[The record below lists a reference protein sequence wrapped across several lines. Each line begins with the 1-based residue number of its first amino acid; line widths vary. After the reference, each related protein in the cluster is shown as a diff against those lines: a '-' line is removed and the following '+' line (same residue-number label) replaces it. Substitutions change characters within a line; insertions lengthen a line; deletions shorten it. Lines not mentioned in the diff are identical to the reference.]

1 MRIRF
6 LGYLMTG
13 LIIVSA
19 ALVSGCG
26 AKNMS
31 ETGKNIVPSV
41 QSGSA
46 ESDGQRNFTVELD
59 ERGGK
64 AAYDYGMAD
73 LSLIDTMTGERITL
87 GMSIDEIEKITGAPE
102 MIEPGYKTYDGVV
115 VKYDKNNRAVS
126 LIVSA
131 GKFKDGKE
139 TRYFTSRGV
148 GIGTSAEDFKKAY
161 GDSYTEKKEVVDEAT
176 GEVSTDAAKAIRYFE
191 LDDNEVEFL
200 GTTAPK
206 DEDADYCI
214 QDFMFSN
221 TDGTVATIRISFLSA
236 ARGGK

>member
-13 LIIVSA
+13 VIIASA
-19 ALVSGCG
+19 VSGCVP
-26 AKNMS
+26 KRVS
-31 ETGKNIVPSV
+31 ETGKNIVPNV

-46 ESDGQRNFTVELD
+46 ENAEQRNFTVELD

-73 LSLIDTMTGERITL
+73 ISLIDTVTGERITL
-87 GMSIDEIEKITGAPE
+87 GMNVTEIEKVTGAPE
-102 MIEPGYKTYDGVV
+102 MVEPGYKTYDGVV

-126 LIVSA
+126 LIVSS

-148 GIGTSAEDFKKAY
+148 GIGTSAEDFKLAY

-176 GEVSTDAAKAIRYFE
+176 GEVSTDAAKAVRYFE
-191 LDDNEVEFL
+191 LDEDEVEFL

-206 DEDADYCI
+206 EMDDDYCL

>member
-1 MRIRF
+1 MRNKF

-13 LIIVSA
+13 VIIASA
-19 ALVSGCG
+19 LSGCG
-26 AKNMS
+26 ARNVS
-31 ETGKNIVPSV
+31 ETGKNIVPNT

-46 ESDGQRNFTVELD
+46 GGGAQRNFTVELD
-59 ERGGK
+59 ERSER

-73 LSLIDTMTGERITL
+73 LSLIDTVTGERITL
-87 GMSIDEIEKITGAPE
+87 GMSIDEIEKVTGAPE
-102 MIEPGYKTYDGVV
+102 MVEPGYKTYDGVV

-126 LIVSA
+126 LIVA
-131 GKFKDGKE
+131 NGKFKDGKE

-176 GEVSTDAAKAIRYFE
+176 GEVSTDAAKAVRYFE
-191 LDDNEVEFL
+191 LDDGEVEFL
-200 GTTAPK
+200 GTTAPREK
-206 DEDADYCI
+206 DDDYCL